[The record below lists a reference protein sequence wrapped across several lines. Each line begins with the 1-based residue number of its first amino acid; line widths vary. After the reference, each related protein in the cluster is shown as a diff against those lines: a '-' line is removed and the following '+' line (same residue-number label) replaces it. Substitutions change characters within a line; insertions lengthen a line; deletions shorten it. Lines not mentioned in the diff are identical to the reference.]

1 MLLAAKQATKEPGMS
16 ITITLT
22 EDQIDLLLVAVEAR
36 REQLREQSYKPENDA
51 IAFTLLDMADDV
63 EALRRRV
70 QEQVTAPEDFE
81 AQMAREAREADEDY
95 AEYQAEH
102 YAEVIAP
109 MIAAER
115 RAEDQAM
122 RDEARYGRDEF

>member
-1 MLLAAKQATKEPGMS
+1 MS

-22 EDQIDLLLVAVEAR
+22 EDQIDLLLVGLEGR
-36 REQLREQSYKPENDA
+36 REQLRTQAYEPQNDA
-51 IAFTLLDMADDV
+51 FAFTLLDMADDV

-70 QEQVTAPEDFE
+70 QEQVAGPESFE

-95 AEYQAEH
+95 AEYQADY

-115 RAEDQAM
+115 HAEDQAM
-122 RDEARYGRDEF
+122 GDEARYGRDEY